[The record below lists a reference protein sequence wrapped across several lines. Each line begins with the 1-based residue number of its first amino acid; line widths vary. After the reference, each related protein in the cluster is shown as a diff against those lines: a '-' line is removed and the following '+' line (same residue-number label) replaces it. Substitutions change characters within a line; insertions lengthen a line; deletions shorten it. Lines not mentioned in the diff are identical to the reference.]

1 MERLHALR
9 VMLEKRTSPPTVTR
23 TAALAAD
30 TILLRYTHPITVQS
44 AKILEVLSAAIAHA
58 SWRNAPLQTRRSVD
72 RFGERIMPLPLAPIL
87 IAGATT
93 AIGWV
98 FQENSARLK
107 RQRQQREDEL
117 ARAQA
122 IYKETSEAMDT
133 LYYLLDSAA
142 IHVAVRNAKDDS
154 KREREDIATWSKLEA
169 AVMHWMTHKTRF
181 ASQVRQY
188 FGDECFERLDRIHR
202 SFVDAWDIVENTYYD
217 GKRSIAKD
225 GKASYRGYRK
235 YFGIV
240 RSVQQDGLG
249 LKQEIT
255 ALSERMMRDL
265 QHQNVGILRKA

>member
-1 MERLHALR
+1 
-9 VMLEKRTSPPTVTR
+9 
-23 TAALAAD
+23 
-30 TILLRYTHPITVQS
+30 
-44 AKILEVLSAAIAHA
+44 
-58 SWRNAPLQTRRSVD
+58 
-72 RFGERIMPLPLAPIL
+72 MPLPLAPIL

-117 ARAQA
+117 ARAQE
-122 IYKETSEAMDT
+122 IYKETSDAMDV

-142 IHVAVRNAKDDS
+142 IHIAVRNAKDDAE
-154 KREREDIATWSKLEA
+154 REREDIATWNKLEA

-188 FGDECFERLDRIHR
+188 FGEECFELLNTVHR
-202 SFVDAWDIVENTYYD
+202 SFVNAWDIVEHTYYD
-217 GKRSIAKD
+217 GKRSIAKN
-225 GKASYRGYRK
+225 GKPSYRGYRK

-240 RSVQQDGLG
+240 RSAKQDGSS

-255 ALSERMMRDL
+255 NLSERMMKDL
-265 QHQNVGILRKA
+265 QHQNVGILRQA